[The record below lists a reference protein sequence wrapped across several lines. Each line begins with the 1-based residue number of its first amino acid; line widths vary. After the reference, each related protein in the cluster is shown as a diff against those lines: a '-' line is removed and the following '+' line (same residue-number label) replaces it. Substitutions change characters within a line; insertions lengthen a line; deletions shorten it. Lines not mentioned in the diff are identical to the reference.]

1 MLKQKIAEIID
12 EGRND
17 TEWAADKILSL
28 LRENIPAESPMT
40 TENVRTKISKEFTF
54 SAYTKGTHVTKGWLD
69 NAGEYAEASFVE
81 SLSPL
86 HKMIEAFSFRP
97 LGIKIRVIMEEVD

>member
-1 MLKQKIAEIID
+1 MA
-12 EGRND
+12 
-17 TEWAADKILSL
+17 SL
-28 LRENIPAESPMT
+28 FDAGWNSYRQALLGKGESMT